1 MNVLLI
7 CKFLLTLFVVV
18 NVFIW
23 IDKNNKRPNN

>member
-1 MNVLLI
+1 MDVLLI

>member
-23 IDKNNKRPNN
+23 IDKNNKRPNY

>member
-23 IDKNNKRPNN
+23 IDKNNKKPNY

>member
-1 MNVLLI
+1 MDLLLI

-23 IDKNNKRPNN
+23 IDKNNKRPNY

>member
-1 MNVLLI
+1 MDVLLI

-23 IDKNNKRPNN
+23 IDKNNKRPNY